1 MIRGPPRST
10 RTDTLVPY
18 TTLFRSAA
26 FDCAVTTRGAKHGG
40 VVAKAKSATAI
51 SQAATTTLPGVATS
65 CRQIGQRHAV
75 ARLLRRNA
83 RLLHEARA
91 ARHLVTRCVWAEP
104 RLAEVE
110 RAGAE
115 QLQNGRASGR
125 ERGLKYV

>member
-1 MIRGPPRST
+1 MFELPSLT
-10 RTDTLVPY
+10 FSL
-18 TTLFRSAA
+18 AA

-51 SQAATTTLPGVATS
+51 SQAAATTLPGVATS

-104 RLAEVE
+104 RLAEVA
-110 RAGAE
+110 RAD
-115 QLQNGRASGR
+115 RKCVRTCRS
-125 ERGLKYV
+125 